1 MKNDDDAT
9 ARIGPRRLKKIQ
21 KQAAAVQDGPG
32 TVKDGSAHTVL
43 LLEEARKWLEQ
54 FHSETV
60 GMSSRLRQATS
71 RPSSI
76 TLKHRTIRARHSE
89 ATAARSSDAFNLRWS
104 QVRNQIRDGQS
115 DYLAREELEYGAK
128 VAWRNSTRCVGRL
141 AWENLVVRDLRH
153 LNTPELVFA
162 ALLDHIRLSTN
173 CGRIVPMISVFA
185 AGSFDKKR
193 VRIWN
198 RQLIGYAA
206 YLETDG
212 SILGDP
218 INLSFTQRIEALGWK
233 PSSRGRFD
241 LLPIVIEM
249 DGTVRWFDLPADAVL
264 EVSIRHPR
272 YDWFELLDLK
282 WFALPAVSGMRLE
295 IGGVTFP
302 SAPFSGWYVG
312 SEIGARDL
320 ADADRYNA
328 LPEIG
333 RYLGLDTDSNRSLW
347 KDRALIELNE
357 AVLWSFSE
365 AGVAMVDHHTV
376 SKQFLIHEK
385 REKEAGRCVYADWS
399 WIVPP
404 ISGAATPVF
413 HRTFKERTLKPNFLA
428 QPKRWE
434 EGKAGRCPFG

>member
-1 MKNDDDAT
+1 MKNNSDAS

-21 KQAAAVQDGPG
+21 KQAAAVRGDPG
-32 TVKDGSAHTVL
+32 TVKDGSASHTVL

-60 GMSSRLRQATS
+60 GMSSR
-71 RPSSI
+71 SSY
-76 TLKHRTIRARHSE
+76 
-89 ATAARSSDAFNLRWS
+89 AFNLRWS

-115 DYLAREELEYGAK
+115 DYLTREELEYGAK

-153 LNTPELVFA
+153 LNTPERVFA
-162 ALLDHIRLSTN
+162 ALIDHIRLSTN
-173 CGRIVPMISVFA
+173 CGRIVPMVSIFA
-185 AGSFDKKR
+185 AGSLDKPR

-218 INLSFTQRIEALGWK
+218 INLSFTRRIEALGWK

-249 DGTVRWFDLPADAVL
+249 DGAVRWFDLPADTVL

-272 YDWFELLDLK
+272 YDWFEQLDLK

-320 ADADRYNA
+320 ADADRYNG

-333 RYLGLDTDSNRSLW
+333 RCLSLDTDSNRSLW
-347 KDRALIELNE
+347 KDRALVELNE

-376 SKQFLIHEK
+376 TKQFLIHEK
-385 REKEAGRCVYADWS
+385 RENEAGRCVYADWS

-428 QPKRWE
+428 QPQRWE